1 MATTALIGKPD
12 SAPAIMDRVL
22 IALLPAI
29 GVAAWAFGWLLLVHC
44 AVALVAGA
52 LFEALC
58 QRLRERPVRPFADR
72 STPVTCLLIAIGI
85 PPAAPLWMPV
95 VATAVAILLAKEL
108 YGGLGRNVFNPA
120 MAGYAA
126 VLVAYPQ
133 AMTYVDATS
142 GATALDALRF
152 RGGTTV
158 GELAGDPAFG
168 LLGGARFEWVNAAA
182 LAGGLYLMAI
192 GVVHWRIP
200 VAVLLGLG
208 LPALAFYDGGSSAS
222 LGSPLFH
229 WFAGA
234 SMLAA
239 FFIATDPVT
248 APKAAGHQWLFG
260 LGIGALVFAIRA
272 GGSYPDGVAF
282 AVLLG
287 NLATPVLDRI
297 GPNLFKRRA
306 AATP

>member
-1 MATTALIGKPD
+1 MVAAVFARPTST
-12 SAPAIMDRVL
+12 PAVMDRVL
-22 IALLPAI
+22 IGLVPAV
-29 GVAAWAFGWLLLVHC
+29 GAAVWAFGPLVLAQC
-44 AVALVAGA
+44 AVALLAGA
-52 LFEALC
+52 VFESACLGV
-58 QRLRERPVRPFADR
+58 RKRAIRPFADR

-85 PPAAPLWMPV
+85 PPTAPLWIV
-95 VATAVAILLAKEL
+95 VIAVGFAVVLAKEL

-133 AMTYVDATS
+133 ALAYIDATT

-152 RGGTTV
+152 RGGATV
-158 GELAGDPAFG
+158 ADAAEGPAFG
-168 LLGGARFEWVNAAA
+168 LVGSMGFELINAAA
-182 LAGGLYLMAI
+182 LVGGLYLLVVR
-192 GVVHWRIP
+192 VVHWRIP
-200 VAVLLGLG
+200 LAVLLGIG
-208 LPALAFYDGGSSAS
+208 LPAAVLYDSGSSAS

-248 APKAAGHQWLFG
+248 APRRAGHQWLFG
-260 LGIGALVFAIRA
+260 LGIGALVFVIRST
-272 GGSYPDGVAF
+272 GSYPDGVAF

-287 NLATPVLDRI
+287 NLATPVLDRLDA
-297 GPNLFKRRA
+297 GGEPR
-306 AATP
+306 

>member
-1 MATTALIGKPD
+1 MVAAVFAKPT
-12 SAPAIMDRVL
+12 STPAVMDRVL
-22 IALLPAI
+22 IALVPAV
-29 GVAAWAFGWLLLVHC
+29 GAAVWAFGPLVLAQC
-44 AVALVAGA
+44 AVALLAGA
-52 LFEALC
+52 VFESACLGV
-58 QRLRERPVRPFADR
+58 RKRAIRPFADR

-85 PPAAPLWMPV
+85 PPTAPLWIV
-95 VATAVAILLAKEL
+95 VIAVGFAVVLAKEL

-133 AMTYVDATS
+133 ALAYIDATT

-152 RGGTTV
+152 RGGATV
-158 GELAGDPAFG
+158 ADAAEGPAFG
-168 LLGGARFEWVNAAA
+168 LVGSTGFELVNTAA
-182 LAGGLYLMAI
+182 LIGGLYLLLI
-192 GVVHWRIP
+192 RVVHWRIP
-200 VAVLLGLG
+200 LAVLLGIG
-208 LPALAFYDGGSSAS
+208 LPAAALYDSGSSAS

-248 APKAAGHQWLFG
+248 APRRAGHQWLFG
-260 LGIGALVFAIRA
+260 LGIGALVFVIRST
-272 GGSYPDGVAF
+272 GSYPDGVAF

-287 NLATPVLDRI
+287 NLATPVLDRLDA
-297 GPNLFKRRA
+297 GLEPR
-306 AATP
+306 